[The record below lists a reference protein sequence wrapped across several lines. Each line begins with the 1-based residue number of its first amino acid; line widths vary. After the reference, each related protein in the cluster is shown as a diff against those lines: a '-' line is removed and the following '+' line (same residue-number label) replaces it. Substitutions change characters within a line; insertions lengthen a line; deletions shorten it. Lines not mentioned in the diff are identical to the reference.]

1 MAEIINLLKSTSE
14 SSRFKIE
21 HRQGGVAGFSV
32 IYGPLKGGDWN
43 ADPDLPTWAVAIR
56 THGQP
61 DNIIM
66 NGTYNPAKGPWPQFE
81 ESMCDYAAI
90 ILQTLMH
97 ATLNA
102 AAFNDPRDGVA

>member
-1 MAEIINLLKSTSE
+1 MAEITNLLKGAPE
-14 SSRFKIE
+14 GSRFRTE

-32 IYGPLKGGDWN
+32 IYGPLKDNDWN
-43 ADPDLPTWAVAIR
+43 TDPNLPTWAVAIR
-56 THGQP
+56 TRNQP

-66 NGTYNPAKGPWPQFE
+66 HGIYDPAKGPWPQFE
-81 ESMCDYAAI
+81 QSMCDHAGI

-102 AAFNDPRDGVA
+102 AAFDDNQNGVA